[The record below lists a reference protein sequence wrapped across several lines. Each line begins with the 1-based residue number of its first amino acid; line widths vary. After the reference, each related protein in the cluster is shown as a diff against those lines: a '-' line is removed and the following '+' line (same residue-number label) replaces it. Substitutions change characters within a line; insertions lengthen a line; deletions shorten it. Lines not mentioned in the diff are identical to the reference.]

1 MSRILRLPSPAMVV
15 ALIALAFSLA
25 GGAYAARSL
34 LAGGALRLCVS
45 PNGSLRAVSGGRRC
59 KTSEQ
64 LVAVNQQ
71 GRVGLRG
78 PAGQTGPAGAAGPSG
93 PKGDSGIQGP
103 KGDAGA
109 QGPGATTFRFDSTQ
123 AVNST
128 FTDGPL
134 SFPVSCSVFNGNTS
148 LTMSLTTATQTTI
161 YTQGMFADNGGTV
174 MSNLNSILVLPH
186 SQTTVI
192 GVGITSGVRQFDS
205 TLLIDSGT
213 ASWFANADVQVNGSN
228 GQCKVTMVVV
238 PST

>member
-1 MSRILRLPSPAMVV
+1 MGRMLRLPSPAMVV
-15 ALIALAFSLA
+15 ALIALTCSLA

-34 LAGGALRLCVS
+34 LAGGVLRLCVS
-45 PNGSLRAVSGGRRC
+45 PNGSLRALSAGRRC

-64 LVAVNQQ
+64 LVAINQQ
-71 GRVGLRG
+71 GRMGHQG
-78 PAGQTGPAGAAGPSG
+78 PAGQTGLPGAAGPSG
-93 PKGDSGIQGP
+93 PKGDPGIQGP
-103 KGDAGA
+103 KGDAGP

-123 AVNST
+123 AVNTT

-148 LTMSLTTATQTTI
+148 LTMSLTTPTQTTI
-161 YTQGMFADNGGTV
+161 YTQGLFADNGGAV
-174 MSNLNSILVLPH
+174 ASNLNSILILPN

-192 GVGITSGVRQFDS
+192 GVGSTSGVRQFDS

-228 GQCKVTMVVV
+228 GQCKVTMVIV